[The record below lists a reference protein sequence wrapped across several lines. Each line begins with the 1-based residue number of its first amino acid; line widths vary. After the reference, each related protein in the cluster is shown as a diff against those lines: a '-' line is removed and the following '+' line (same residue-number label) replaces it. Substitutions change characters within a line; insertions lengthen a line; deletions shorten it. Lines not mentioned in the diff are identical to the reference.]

1 MAQRL
6 PGQGATVA
14 EPLEVLSAWREK
26 LAELDRQQ
34 NDRRSLRDGLRQKQ
48 REARQLNKRVDA
60 IKLKRNALL
69 VQGGA
74 AGRDEFEDRA
84 RSFARRTFLEDQLHD
99 AQSDLDAACSDH
111 ADLALV
117 EEDLERFDPR
127 QNSECIETLR
137 LELADLERDLE
148 RAFEHLGGVKREIES
163 LENDTQA
170 TKVRFELRHVEDDLR
185 TLAREWAVCESAA
198 VTIDDIRRDF
208 ERTHQPQA
216 LVEAARLFDRMTRG
230 KYRNIW
236 TPLGEKRLIVE
247 DAQGRSFPVQSLSR
261 GTREQL
267 LLAVRL
273 AVVRKLAAEGISLPV
288 ILDDVIV
295 NFDEDRAAAT
305 AELLLELAGQ
315 GLQILFFTCHK
326 HLAQLFASRGIEP
339 LWLPTP
345 APAATGVP
353 EEKRRAG

>member
-1 MAQRL
+1 
-6 PGQGATVA
+6 
-14 EPLEVLSAWREK
+14 
-26 LAELDRQQ
+26 
-34 NDRRSLRDGLRQKQ
+34 
-48 REARQLNKRVDA
+48 
-60 IKLKRNALL
+60 
-69 VQGGA
+69 
-74 AGRDEFEDRA
+74 
-84 RSFARRTFLEDQLHD
+84 
-99 AQSDLDAACSDH
+99 
-111 ADLALV
+111 
-117 EEDLERFDPR
+117 
-127 QNSECIETLR
+127 
-137 LELADLERDLE
+137 
-148 RAFEHLGGVKREIES
+148 
-163 LENDTQA
+163 
-170 TKVRFELRHVEDDLR
+170 
-185 TLAREWAVCESAA
+185 

-216 LVEAARLFDRMTRG
+216 LIEAARLFDRMTRG

-247 DAQGRSFPVQSLSR
+247 DDQGRSFPVQSLSR

-295 NFDEDRAAAT
+295 NFDEDRAAST

-345 APAATGVP
+345 AAAASDHDA
-353 EEKRRAG
+353 KRLAG